1 VHLQIDKQNQW
12 TLLIRITFLLLAG
25 CLLLYGTLIHPLRDK
40 LNQVQ
45 NQIFQSRDKVAGEQ
59 SAEVDLAKCRN
70 LVEKEQEHLNS
81 LFPDLQSQPISLLEA
96 IRGLASSN
104 RVSMEWHS
112 PKERSQPSEKSDEE
126 LISHHSVTLELK
138 GNYQNLRNCIELLSH
153 LDRIYGIGDY
163 ELEVMHQHSEK
174 ADSLKAKLTLQIPG
188 MK

>member
-1 VHLQIDKQNQW
+1 VSLQSDKQNQW
-12 TLLIRITFLLLAG
+12 TLLIRITFLFLAG
-25 CLLLYGTLIHPLRDK
+25 CLLLYSTLIHPLRDK
-40 LNQVQ
+40 LNQLQ
-45 NQIFQSRDKVAGEQ
+45 NQNSQSRDKVDEGE
-59 SAEVDLAKCRN
+59 SVKVDLAECRT
-70 LVEKEQEHLNS
+70 LAEQEQEHLNS

-112 PKERSQPSEKSDEE
+112 PKERSRPYKKNDEE

-153 LDRIYGIGDY
+153 LDQIYGIGDY
-163 ELEVMHQHSEK
+163 ELEVMNRHSEK
-174 ADSLKAKLTLQIPG
+174 ANSLKAKLTLQIPG